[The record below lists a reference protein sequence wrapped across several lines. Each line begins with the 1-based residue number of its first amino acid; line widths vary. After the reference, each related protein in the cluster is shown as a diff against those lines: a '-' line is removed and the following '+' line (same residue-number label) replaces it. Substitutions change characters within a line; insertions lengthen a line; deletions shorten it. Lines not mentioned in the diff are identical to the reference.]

1 MAKELQVA
9 QVDEETDDDATKAKT
24 QLGWEHSVSFKELV
38 NIMATADWSLV
49 TKNEQVYY

>member
-1 MAKELQVA
+1 
-9 QVDEETDDDATKAKT
+9 VDLLVGDATKAKT

-38 NIMATADWSLV
+38 SIMATADWALV